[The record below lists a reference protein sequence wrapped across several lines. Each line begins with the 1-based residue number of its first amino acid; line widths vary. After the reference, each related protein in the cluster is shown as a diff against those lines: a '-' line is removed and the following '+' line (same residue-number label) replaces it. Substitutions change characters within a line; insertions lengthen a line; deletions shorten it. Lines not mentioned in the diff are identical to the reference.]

1 MAPNQET
8 CTSAPNQLC
17 CFGKIR
23 EIGENQIEIIVKI
36 EQSNHATIWF
46 RSSHLI
52 LSVSYTGNTPVFF
65 TTAGTIE
72 EQKVVLGPSI
82 LAEKN
87 LGHILSIQGSVL
99 GQRYT
104 R

>member
-1 MAPNQET
+1 MRLINCVVLEKY
-8 CTSAPNQLC
+8 
-17 CFGKIR
+17 GKLVRIKS
-23 EIGENQIEIIVKI
+23 NHIEILVAK
-36 EQSNHATIWF
+36 EQPNHATIWF
-46 RSSHLI
+46 QSSHLI

-87 LGHILSIQGSVL
+87 LGHVLSIQGSVL